1 MPFLRPKYGIPNLR
15 MQELHPILYRFIED
29 EYIDR
34 FFQTGELQISTIPRC
49 RKIEN
54 KERRDVHEAVY
65 GYEFVD
71 SEGSHYL
78 DARVGE
84 NAFVLCASLTQAACH
99 DENYKHCL
107 ELRSIDMLAE
117 EIGVQLVEQGY
128 DVREILSGPCNYS
141 EKLRVIDLSGSD
153 TTFKE
158 LVMKKDCNGLYKP
171 DSEKV
176 DAVLNRLG
184 RGAFY
189 TTKSFR
195 YMFEFEYRILW
206 LCQSDIPA
214 DPVIVKIQHPEWFG
228 EKIPSVD
235 IVERKVV

>member
-1 MPFLRPKYGIPNLR
+1 MTSLCPKYGDPNLR
-15 MQELHPILYRFIED
+15 IQGLHPILYRFIED
-29 EYIDR
+29 EYIDLFLR
-34 FFQTGELQISTIPRC
+34 TGELQISTIRHC
-49 RKIEN
+49 RELES
-54 KERRDVHEAVY
+54 KERRDANEAVY
-65 GYEFVD
+65 GYVFVD

-78 DARVGE
+78 DASVGE

-99 DENYKHCL
+99 DENCKHCL
-107 ELRSIDMLAE
+107 ELRSIDLLAE

-128 DVREILSGPCNYS
+128 DVREVLSGPCNYS
-141 EKLRVIDLSGSD
+141 EKLRVIDLIGSD
-153 TTFKE
+153 TTLKG
-158 LVMKKDCNGLYKP
+158 LVMTKDRNGLYRP
-171 DSEKV
+171 NSEKT

-206 LCQSDIPA
+206 MCQSFVPEK
-214 DPVIVKIQHPEWFG
+214 PVIVKIQHPEWFG
-228 EKIPSVD
+228 EKIPSVN